1 MLVAF
6 HPLRLRGV
14 GERGVCH
21 AWGFRWGDS
30 GGDESLQSLLLPPPG
45 ALQSRRLPQGDAGGC
60 GKRLREE
67 TGDGTGSARVGEGGG
82 QGWDFFYSSCLFEEV
97 RAKDVPASSQLPSH
111 PPRCPPRCGGTIPT
125 GTASSQVPRHPPQHH
140 DIPQPRCLGTHS
152 LTPSS
157 ARGRQGGWPR
167 RPRSQRMKKEAPRGP
182 GDELPGAVLAVA
194 EHRSLSR

>member
-82 QGWDFFYSSCLFEEV
+82 QGWDFFIPRVYLKKFAQKTCRHPPSCPRILPGV
-97 RAKDVPASSQLPSH
+97 LPDVVEPSQLGQH
-111 PPRCPPRCGGTIPT
+111 PPRCHGILPSTMTSPSLAAWEPIP
-125 GTASSQVPRHPPQHH
+125 
-140 DIPQPRCLGTHS
+140 
-152 LTPSS
+152 
-157 ARGRQGGWPR
+157 
-167 RPRSQRMKKEAPRGP
+167 
-182 GDELPGAVLAVA
+182 
-194 EHRSLSR
+194 

>member
-60 GKRLREE
+60 GKRRP
-67 TGDGTGSARVGEGGG
+67 GTG
-82 QGWDFFYSSCLFEEV
+82 
-97 RAKDVPASSQLPSH
+97 
-111 PPRCPPRCGGTIPT
+111 
-125 GTASSQVPRHPPQHH
+125 
-140 DIPQPRCLGTHS
+140 
-152 LTPSS
+152 
-157 ARGRQGGWPR
+157 
-167 RPRSQRMKKEAPRGP
+167 
-182 GDELPGAVLAVA
+182 PGAHGWEKAVG
-194 EHRSLSR
+194 RGGIFLFLVFI